1 VFESRKIKLL
11 KQAKTPST
19 SKMKIKFIDDKD
31 AGNKVLLKVE
41 KIEESSYTGIVYNF
55 ECETHTFMC
64 RNILTHNCDPLS
76 ISGVQSSKNGESLE
90 QKTPC

>member
-1 VFESRKIKLL
+1 MFESRKIKLL

-31 AGNKVLLKVE
+31 TGNKVLLKVE